1 MCQLK
6 RGPTMAI
13 PKFED
18 FIHPVFKL
26 IAEKGPIA
34 RQALRAEIIKK
45 LNLTDDDQREQVK
58 SGRLAKWKDRT
69 NWSVS
74 YLKAAGLIEYVKR
87 GVYSLTDS
95 GKVLHK
101 SGRTI
106 DLVTLKEIDSFI
118 KFVSGS
124 GDSTSEAKPI
134 INPPSELSPEE
145 SFYRTYESLRGQTVD
160 ELLLKIK
167 SLEPDEFERL
177 VVELMIALGYGT
189 STDIDAFVTGRS
201 GDEGIDGIIH
211 LDKLGL
217 EKVYLQAK
225 KWNDT
230 TIGRPEIQKFVGAL
244 EGKKAKKG
252 VFLATSSFSREAREY
267 ADSVK
272 SEIALIDGPTLAGL
286 MFDSG
291 LGVSV
296 EREMQ
301 IKKIDSDFFDSL

>member
-1 MCQLK
+1 
-6 RGPTMAI
+6 MAI

-26 IAEKGPIA
+26 IAEQGPIA
-34 RQALRAEIIKK
+34 RQVLRAEIIKK
-45 LNLTDDDQREQVK
+45 LNLTEEDQREQVK

-87 GVYSLTDS
+87 GVYSLTDA
-95 GKVLHK
+95 GKALHK

-106 DLVTLKEIDSFI
+106 DQSVLREIESFSKFISGNSDS
-118 KFVSGS
+118 SS
-124 GDSTSEAKPI
+124 SDAKPVI
-134 INPPSELSPEE
+134 SAPSDLSPEE
-145 SFYRTYESLRGQTVD
+145 SFYRTYQSLRAQTVD

-267 ADSVK
+267 ADNVK